1 MTTHSDELNEK
12 NDALFASV
20 SALLFEADPVR
31 IACLNKSNPEEYEI
45 EAKTI
50 LPRLPDA
57 ASPHDV
63 AVIVHE
69 EFCHWFSE
77 GAAGP
82 KERYTAVAEKIW
94 ASWCSFQNGTPK

>member
-20 SALLFEADPVR
+20 SALLFEADPVN
-31 IACLNKSNPEEYEI
+31 IACSDKSNPEEYEI
-45 EAKTI
+45 EARTI

-69 EFCHWFSE
+69 EFCYYFDE
-77 GAAGP
+77 DIAGP
-82 KERYTAVAEKIW
+82 QESYTEVAEKIW